1 MAHIRTYRV
10 QFSSFNPL
18 IVRMAKSKAKEIPV
32 KAKTTLPVAKPTLSE
47 LMQNFNLW
55 YKLQVLIYD
64 LRNINSDHS
73 SESRTLRTTDE
84 LYISGPYFTP
94 SESNLIKA
102 TVVEETS
109 DSKATVT
116 DETSDSKSVPLIK
129 ESKTVEEAI
138 KEMLA
143 GFFDKRRASGDSRP
157 CGPHDMAPIYEKVFN
172 IKPSELRDER
182 FLSRL
187 RRSGLGESLPKE
199 KDIHKE
205 TKKGKKCR

>member
-1 MAHIRTYRV
+1 
-10 QFSSFNPL
+10 
-18 IVRMAKSKAKEIPV
+18 MAKSNAKDIAV
-32 KAKTTLPVAKPTLSE
+32 KAKTTSPIAKPTLSE
-47 LMQNFNLW
+47 LMKNSNLW
-55 YKLQVLIYD
+55 YKLHVLIYD
-64 LRNINSDHS
+64 LRNINNNHL
-73 SESRTLRTTDE
+73 SELRTIRTTDE

-102 TVVEETS
+102 TIVEDTS

-116 DETSDSKSVPLIK
+116 DEASDSKSVPLIK

-143 GFFDKRRASGDSRP
+143 GFFDKRKASGDSRP
-157 CGPHDMAPIYEKVFN
+157 CGPHDMAPIYERVFN
-172 IKPSELRDER
+172 IKASELQDER

-199 KDIHKE
+199 KDINKK
-205 TKKGKKCR
+205 TKKGKQCR

>member
-1 MAHIRTYRV
+1 
-10 QFSSFNPL
+10 
-18 IVRMAKSKAKEIPV
+18 MAKSKAKDIPV
-32 KAKTTLPVAKPTLSE
+32 KAKITMPVAKPTLSE
-47 LMQNFNLW
+47 LMQNLNLW
-55 YKLQVLIYD
+55 YKLHVLIYD

-102 TVVEETS
+102 TVVKETS

-116 DETSDSKSVPLIK
+116 DENLDSKFVPLIK
-129 ESKTVEEAI
+129 ESRTVEEAI
-138 KEMLA
+138 KKMLA

-187 RRSGLGESLPKE
+187 KRSGLGESLPKE
-199 KDIHKE
+199 KDISKE